1 MVMKLQ
7 EDKTFEYSYDDMSS
21 NKIMAALSVIPALFW
36 LKFLVTNSKYVNFYA
51 NQGLMLL
58 ILGVILNIVSTFVTK
73 IAFLNFL
80 TGWIFSIVNLL
91 LTVTMI
97 VQIVNA
103 LRLKA
108 KTLPFIG
115 DVTII

>member
-21 NKIMAALSVIPALFW
+21 NRIMAALSVIPALFW
-36 LKFLVTNSKYVNFYA
+36 LKFLVTNSKYVSFYA

-58 ILGVILNIVSTFVTK
+58 ILGVILNIISGFVTK

-80 TGWIFSIVNLL
+80 TGWVFSIINLL

>member
-58 ILGVILNIVSTFVTK
+58 ILGVILNIISGFVTK

-80 TGWIFSIVNLL
+80 TGWVFSIINLL
-91 LTVTMI
+91 LTMI

>member
-1 MVMKLQ
+1 MKLQ
-7 EDKTFEYSYDDMSS
+7 EDKTFDYSYDDMNS
-21 NKIMAALSVIPALFW
+21 NRIMAALSVIPALFW

-58 ILGVILNIVSTFVTK
+58 ILGVILNIISTIITK
-73 IAFLNFL
+73 IAFLSFL
-80 TGWIFSIVNLL
+80 TGWVFSLVNLL
-91 LTVTMI
+91 LTVVMV

-108 KTLPFIG
+108 KTLPLFG